1 MVVFDGHEKSLWGT
15 QARREEES
23 PLQNAHVA
31 EVSHGEPVI
40 GESESPNI
48 MESPDGE
55 RICR

>member
-23 PLQNAHVA
+23 PLQDAHVA
-31 EVSHGEPVI
+31 EVSHGEPVNV
-40 GESESPNI
+40 ESESPVT
-48 MESPDGE
+48 MKSPGGE